1 MKKTGKTDGPTGRE
15 YDVIVAGFG
24 AAGACA
30 AIQAAD
36 EGARVLVIDRFS
48 GGGATAMSGGVIY
61 AGSGTRTQKSA
72 GFRDDVGLMQGYLR
86 RETGGSVPPNELK
99 HFCKTSGENI
109 AWLERN
115 GLSFPDKFY
124 KQKTTQPPA
133 GYGLYYSGNEMQYS
147 GKKAVARGHVPAGGG
162 MMTGPVLYGALKKA
176 VAERGAEVRTHCR
189 LEEVATDATGAV
201 TGIVAREIRNPLLKK
216 IHGLLYWLGFA
227 GGAGIGVIRAFEK
240 IAGRRVTIR
249 ARGGVVIASGG
260 FIFNG
265 SMMKRFAPKFRGT
278 MRLGTPGDDG
288 AGIAAGIKAGAS
300 VDSMDSCA
308 ASRFYCP
315 PQAFASG
322 ILVNLEGKR
331 ICDESLY
338 GATLSSAI
346 AAQPGGRAY
355 LVVDS
360 AIMEKAR
367 EQMKSEERIRDHPPR
382 EIFSGELNAL
392 IFRRAMAFVNMKLN
406 RKKAGSVEELGKKC
420 GMPAGGLSSA
430 VSSYNSSSASG
441 RDGFGKHGDFLTPI
455 SRPPFYAIDCRIS
468 NRIFPAPCITLGGLK
483 TDRLTGAVLGT
494 GGSPIMGL
502 YAAGRS
508 AAGICASSYVSGLSL
523 ADCIYSGRNAGRSA
537 ALSAK
542 IKGNKPEKR
551 KS

>member
-1 MKKTGKTDGPTGRE
+1 MTGPAKSRSRASE
-15 YDVIVAGFG
+15 YDVVVAGFG

-36 EGARVLVIDRFS
+36 EGAGVLVIDRFS

-61 AGSGTRTQKSA
+61 AGSGTRAQKSA
-72 GFRDDVGLMQGYLR
+72 GFRDGVELMHGYLR
-86 RETGGSVPPNELK
+86 RETGGAVTPKELK
-99 HFCKTSGENI
+99 HFCKTSRENI
-109 AWLERN
+109 MWLEQN

-147 GKKAVARGHVPAGGG
+147 GKNAVARGHVPSGGG
-162 MMTGPVLYGALKKA
+162 MMTGPVLYEALKKA
-176 VAERGAEVRTHCR
+176 AAERGVDVRTHCM
-189 LEEVATDATGAV
+189 LEMITTDGSGAATG
-201 TGIVAREIRNPLLKK
+201 IIAREIRNPLLKK

-227 GGAGIGVIRAFEK
+227 GSAGTGMIRAFEK
-240 IAGRRVTIR
+240 IAGRRVTIL
-249 ARGGVVIASGG
+249 AKGGVVIASGG

-288 AGIAAGIKAGAS
+288 AGIAAGMKAGAS

-322 ILVNLEGKR
+322 ILVNSDGKR
-331 ICDESLY
+331 VCDESLY

-346 AAQPGGRAY
+346 AVQPGGRAY

-360 AIMEKAR
+360 RIMETAR
-367 EQMKSEERIRDHPPR
+367 EQMKAEERIRDHPLR

-406 RKKAGSVEELGKKC
+406 RKMAGSIEELEKKC
-420 GMPAGGLSSA
+420 GMPAGGLSST

-441 RDGFGKHGDFLTPI
+441 KDGFGKRRDFLAQI

-483 TDRLTGAVLGT
+483 TDRLTGAVLGR
-494 GGSPIMGL
+494 GGSPIKGL

-537 ALSAK
+537 ARSA
-542 IKGNKPEKR
+542 GAGTGKPKKR
-551 KS
+551 KA